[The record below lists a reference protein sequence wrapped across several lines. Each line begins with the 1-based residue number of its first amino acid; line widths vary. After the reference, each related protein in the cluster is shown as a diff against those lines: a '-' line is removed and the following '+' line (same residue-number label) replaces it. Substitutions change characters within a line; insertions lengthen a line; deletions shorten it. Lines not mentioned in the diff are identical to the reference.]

1 MKRIILLS
9 ALLFIGGRV
18 LAQDIIT
25 KKDATEIQAKVVRVG
40 ATEIEYKQWNNPD
53 GPLYTIPV
61 KDVFTVKYE
70 NGQRDVLSQLESRP
84 SKSGKSVQIK
94 KTPRYEGDVAVGYAL
109 NVNDPGNSDVI
120 VFETVHGVRIIPYL
134 FAGIGTGLQFHHT
147 SIEIPIYNKKGQI
160 TDHEYLSPIILPI
173 FANIKGYYP
182 TSDKFAAYF
191 SVDLGSNI
199 GIVDAKGGHFFATFG
214 PGIQVGRKT
223 KFDASLRYQHL
234 GEKSGALLARFGVNF

>member
-9 ALLFIGGRV
+9 ALLFIGGRA

-109 NVNDPGNSDVI
+109 NVNEPGGGDAI
-120 VFETVHGVRIIPYL
+120 IFETVHGVRIIPYL
-134 FAGIGTGLQFHHT
+134 FAGIGSGIQYLHSYAAPEVEKGKVVYYRRNSAF
-147 SIEIPIYNKKGQI
+147 IIPV
-160 TDHEYLSPIILPI
+160 

-191 SVDLGSNI
+191 SVDVGSNI
-199 GIVDAKGGHFFATFG
+199 GIIDLEGGHFFATFG

-234 GEKSGALLARFGVNF
+234 GKKSGALLARFGVNF